1 MASRIDKRRARVV
14 KVDESNNDKCFEEG
28 YGVTAFEELN
38 MVKEWV
44 TNKQGDVL
52 LSEFFAWLVPPGW
65 WPEFWARFRADGIMT
80 WLEFEDFVHWE
91 GRWTGDTG
99 KVFEELA
106 AYCGTS
112 ESEHPKLTAA
122 GLLQL
127 KAWWDG
133 KNDKGIE
140 NFKRMFGE
148 HYGNLG
154 CAWRQSLDPED
165 TGSCVFLQFC
175 RQCNSLGLRLNMKS
189 TWEALTNGTIHSKMT
204 YVNWDVVG
212 DRLVSRFVMGL
223 SIKYGGLRE
232 GWDTFIKNS
241 GGHLCR
247 SEFVEACIPFGIAR
261 HESEWLFAVLDSDR
275 RRYLSEF
282 DRLRF
287 LQHWD
292 PGPVR
297 HMTLDDLKF
306 ATHAPPTKS
315 SVQRGRR
322 QELGQYEEPPFDL
335 TSDNPYQFLLV
346 LSKEELKEVKARQR
360 SERLRIGLT
369 RGSPHVAS

>member
-1 MASRIDKRRARVV
+1 MAARIDKRRAKVAV
-14 KVDESNNDKCFEEG
+14 KANEENDDKCFETG
-28 YGVTAFEELN
+28 CGATAFEELN
-38 MVKEWV
+38 IVRQWV
-44 TNKQGDVL
+44 TNKPGDVL
-52 LSEFFAWLVPPGW
+52 LSDFFSWLVPPGY
-65 WPEFWARFRADGIMT
+65 WPEFWARFRADGMLT

-106 AYCGTS
+106 KYCGTTDH
-112 ESEHPKLTAA
+112 EDPHLTAV
-122 GLLQL
+122 GLLEL
-127 KAWWDG
+127 KAWFDR

-140 NFKRMFGE
+140 NFKRMYGD

-165 TGSCVFLQFC
+165 TG
-175 RQCNSLGLRLNMKS
+175 
-189 TWEALTNGTIHSKMT
+189 TIHSKMT
-204 YVNWDVVG
+204 YANWDIVG

-232 GWDTFIKNS
+232 GWDSIIKNS

-247 SEFVEACIPFGIAR
+247 SEFVDACILFGIAR
-261 HESEWLFAVLDSDR
+261 HESEWLFLVLDSDR
-275 RRYLSEF
+275 RRYLCEF

-306 ATHAPPTKS
+306 TTHAPPCKS
-315 SVQRGRR
+315 SSKQRGRKL
-322 QELGQYEEPPFDL
+322 ELGQYEEPPFDL
-335 TSDNPYQFLLV
+335 SSDNPYQFLLV
-346 LSKEELKEVKARQR
+346 LSKEELEEVRKRKR
-360 SERLRIGLT
+360 SDRLSKGLT
-369 RGSPHVAS
+369 RGSPQVASERHRLVRASLRQAQFE